1 MLGVTTVHTT
11 VCVAVRKNLCAKGTV
26 REDPVATCEAV
37 SWVFSATVQ
46 KLEGGGVSDLHDFL
60 PGCRKARRYP
70 YSPPFILYLTSFEV
84 KENSEVLGH
93 SHQDLRLWRQNDLG
107 SNSLFCT

>member
-37 SWVFSATVQ
+37 SWVFSATVE
-46 KLEGGGVSDLHDFL
+46 KLEGGGVSDLHDL
-60 PGCRKARRYP
+60 LHTWLLHLKMG
-70 YSPPFILYLTSFEV
+70 LDQ
-84 KENSEVLGH
+84 VLH
-93 SHQDLRLWRQNDLG
+93 FRLAIMKKKKKGMWYE
-107 SNSLFCT
+107 